1 MKKVVKITGCRRECT
16 FYEISMD
23 GMGCAHPHW
32 DDKGAYDNMIITQDN
47 SRGGKIPEKCPLRVR
62 SLTVK
67 YRL

>member
-1 MKKVVKITGCRRECT
+1 MKKVVKITGCCPRCP
-16 FYEISMD
+16 FYEVSM
-23 GMGCAHPHW
+23 GEMGCAHPHW

-47 SRGGKIPEKCPLRVR
+47 SRGGKIPEKCPLRVE